1 MAFQKKTWLARL
13 GQGLNKF
20 ILNGG
25 SRVTLE
31 SSPDTVTQQ
40 GTPLSAENMND
51 LEDRID
57 SEFTNVN
64 SAINAINDKF
74 SLVKLVKTSYVASS
88 GEDLIKQIRANEFER
103 GGMVYI
109 GSCTVDQSDGCYIL
123 FINNSSTTAQ
133 GLPQYSRG
141 IFWTNGSGYVKF
153 WTDSGVY
160 NSASF

>member
-1 MAFQKKTWLARL
+1 MAFVKKTWLARL

-64 SAINAINDKF
+64 DAINAISGDMIHYMKAQAYQETG
-74 SLVKLVKTSYVASS
+74 KLT
-88 GEDLIKQIRANEFER
+88 DNIRTLIANGNWMGFFLAIET
-103 GGMVYI
+103 M
-109 GSCTVDQSDGCYIL
+109 T
-123 FINNSSTTAQ
+123 
-133 GLPQYSRG
+133 GLP
-141 IFWTNGSGYVKF
+141 TNDPCFVLYFRTFGSSEVVVLAFNMTSNVMYMKLTHAT
-153 WTDSGVY
+153 TDYDFTEWS
-160 NSASF
+160 SI

>member
-1 MAFQKKTWLARL
+1 MAFVKKTWLARL

-64 SAINAINDKF
+64 SAINAINNTMFDKNRLRHADF
-74 SLVKLVKTSYVASS
+74 TLTTNTYGTL
-88 GEDLIKQIRANEFER
+88 
-103 GGMVYI
+103 
-109 GSCTVDQSDGCYIL
+109 IL
-123 FINNSSTTAQ
+123 FNATGWSTFFDSNKDIIVSILPTSQFVDEIYTLGWNSEGYPWVKVTDYTFAP
-133 GLPQYSRG
+133 LVNVSRE
-141 IFWTNGSGYVKF
+141 VR
-153 WTDSGVY
+153 VY
-160 NSASF
+160 TIRVL